1 MEMKRKSKADRL
13 KGLLCAGFV
22 LIGIYSCLRFGG
34 EWAYALG
41 KFVGAA

>member
-1 MEMKRKSKADRL
+1 MEMKRKSKADRS
-13 KGLLCAGFV
+13 KGLLYAGFM